1 MNKYSLDGRDIVIVG
16 QQSWDTNIGSNCKDI
31 ALEFSKHNRILYVNP
46 PLDRITLLRR
56 KSDPYVKKQLEVIDN
71 VRSGIRQINENLWE
85 LDIDVIIESIRWLR
99 IRWLF
104 NLLNK
109 RNNYI
114 FSRSISSA
122 IGQLGFKNIILFN
135 DNDIFRSFY
144 LKEYL
149 KPSLSIY
156 YSRDYMLG
164 VDYWKFHGKVLEPE
178 LIRKSDLIIAN
189 STYLTNYCKQ
199 YNENARYVGQGC
211 DLRMFLK
218 KPVDNVTGEEL
229 GVIAGIRGP
238 KIGYVGSLNSDRLD
252 INIILHIARNRPDWS
267 IILVG
272 PADDKFEASELKQ
285 LPNVYFTGLVA
296 ETRLPLYLNF
306 FDVCINPQLV
316 NEITIGNYPRKIDEY
331 LAVGKP
337 VVATATEAME
347 IFREYVYLADSPSD
361 YVRLIDNSLKDNTV
375 AMELGRQEFA
385 KEHSWENSVNLVY
398 KSILETEKGF

>member
-31 ALEFSKHNRILYVNP
+31 ALEFSKHNRVLYVNP

-218 KPVDNVTGEEL
+218 KPVDNVAGEGL

>member
-1 MNKYSLDGRDIVIVG
+1 MNKYNLDGRDIVIVG

-31 ALEFSKHNRILYVNP
+31 ALEFSKHNRVLYVNP

-56 KSDPYVKKQLEVIDN
+56 KSDPYVKKQLEVIDK

-104 NLLNK
+104 SLLNK

-164 VDYWKFHGKVLEPE
+164 VDYWRFHGKVLEPE

-218 KPVDNVTGEEL
+218 KTVDNVAGEGL
-229 GVIAGIRGP
+229 DGIAGIRGP

-296 ETRLPLYLNF
+296 ETRLPLYLKF

-337 VVATATEAME
+337 VVATTTEAME

-375 AMELGRQEFA
+375 AMELSRQEFA

>member
-31 ALEFSKHNRILYVNP
+31 ALEFSKHNRVLYVNP